1 MISAEASKPAI
12 AAVAQA
18 LAEKERRRVDRDAAR
33 HYKLSVEDLDQIL
46 EGQLYSLYLHRPG
59 YF

>member
-18 LAEKERRRVDRDAAR
+18 LAEKERRRVDRDNTR
-33 HYKLSVEDLDQIL
+33 PYKLSVGDLDQIL
-46 EGQLYSLYLHRPG
+46 EGLLCLL
-59 YF
+59 